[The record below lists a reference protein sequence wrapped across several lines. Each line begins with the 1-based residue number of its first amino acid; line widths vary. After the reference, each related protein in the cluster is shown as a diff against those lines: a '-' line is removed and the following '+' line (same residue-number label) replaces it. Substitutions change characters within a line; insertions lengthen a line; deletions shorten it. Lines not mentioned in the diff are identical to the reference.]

1 MNSLELIQAVQ
12 QIALNNFAGSIFP
25 VYRFAEG
32 DDPVHIGTCFA
43 FEYRRRRFL
52 VTAAHVIDHKA
63 RGYLGFA
70 STTEREP
77 VEVKGPW
84 FIVDPGNLPR
94 EEDPFDFA
102 WHELTPDEI
111 QSVPCIPE
119 SGLEDTTTPASGL
132 RLLTTIGF
140 PVSKNK
146 KINPSDRRRRVIAPT
161 RAQYSNTEMTPA
173 EYFQDRGM
181 SPSTHVAMKRES
193 RAFDSNGVGV
203 NTIGHKGFSG
213 GPLIYS
219 ALTNSPISIS
229 NQKVV
234 GVILEGNDSIGTIV
248 ALRLSVL
255 LRHIDTQIAAMP
267 E

>member
-1 MNSLELIQAVQ
+1 MNSLELINVVQ

-25 VYRFAEG
+25 IYRFADG

-43 FEYRRRRFL
+43 FEYRKRRFL
-52 VTAAHVIDHKA
+52 VTAAHVLDHKSHGA
-63 RGYLGFA
+63 LGFA
-70 STTEREP
+70 STAERLP
-77 VEVKGPW
+77 VEIKGQW
-84 FIVDPGNLPR
+84 HVVDPGDKPR

-111 QSVPCIPE
+111 QSVPCVPE
-119 SGLEDTTTPASGL
+119 SGLEDAVTPTNGL

-146 KINPSDRRRRVIAPT
+146 KIAPDKRRRRAIAPT
-161 RAQYSNTEMTPA
+161 RAQYSNTEMTPTA
-173 EYFQDRGM
+173 HFQARGM
-181 SPSTHVAMKRES
+181 SPSTHVAMKREN
-193 RAFDSNGVGV
+193 RAINSDGVEQ

-219 ALTNSPISIS
+219 GLTNSPVSIS
-229 NQKVV
+229 SQKIV
-234 GVILEGNDSIGTIV
+234 GVILEGDDSIGTII

-255 LRHIDTQIAAMP
+255 LRHIDTQTAATP
-267 E
+267 G